1 MTPLCSS
8 QLPGPGPL
16 DMQAWR
22 PSLCAQRCRSAQQQD
37 APLTS
42 RPSGTPLLVAGSEL
56 NVDGKLLEE
65 VRLQDSHVIQ
75 SLSTPV
81 PLAYVQ
87 PPGEPAEPCA
97 AAMLAQQAS
106 APWTR
111 PCCTGAPLGASLCPL
126 LLRLPLLPDA
136 PWSWSR
142 LHADCRVASMQC
154 YSSWQ
159 TSATCRL
166 CDSVLY
172 ACWACCLPA
181 LRR

>member
-1 MTPLCSS
+1 MPRGARALSYKDASLTRRLSS
-8 QLPGPGPL
+8 
-16 DMQAWR
+16 
-22 PSLCAQRCRSAQQQD
+22 
-37 APLTS
+37 
-42 RPSGTPLLVAGSEL
+42 TPLLVAGSEL

-75 SLSTPV
+75 YLSTPV

-97 AAMLAQQAS
+97 AAMLAEQAS
-106 APWTR
+106 APWTC
-111 PCCTGAPLGASLCPL
+111 PCCTCAPLDASLCPL
-126 LLRLPLLPDA
+126 LLLLLLPYA
-136 PWSWSR
+136 PWSCSL
-142 LHADCRVASMQC
+142 LHADCRMASMKC

-159 TSATCRL
+159 TSATCQL

-172 ACWACCLPA
+172 AYWACYLPA